1 MSFRVKDKQLLKNY
15 SKIWKK
21 VEKLLNIYFES
32 KPVYG
37 DDDKYIKTKI
47 EIYVKNTITNFH
59 NKKIP
64 KEKILCKCL
73 SIIMVDS
80 VIKANKK
87 NYPKILLE
95 ECKYIQEK
103 IKTENYIDE
112 DLENSESD
120 GNSNDETKSDIDN
133 EK

>member
-1 MSFRVKDKQLLKNY
+1 
-15 SKIWKK
+15 
-21 VEKLLNIYFES
+21 
-32 KPVYG
+32 
-37 DDDKYIKTKI
+37 
-47 EIYVKNTITNFH
+47 
-59 NKKIP
+59 
-64 KEKILCKCL
+64 
-73 SIIMVDS
+73 MVDS

-120 GNSNDETKSDIDN
+120 SNSNDETESDIDS
-133 EK
+133 EE